1 MNTFINEKILWA
13 GTGALLALLIAFLLG
28 GVYTITPPSGPVD
41 TAYKMNRFTGKVWLI
56 KTYAKPLAQGQV
68 RVLTAR
74 EAEVEKTR
82 ELKDDDVESFAMNQP
97 VPVTAGR
104 DDLNPST
111 ALKNSLRNLSPRLT
125 ALNPPNKLRRVDTAR
140 RNSKEDRYEYHRCR
154 RAYRRKRQ

>member
-1 MNTFINEKILWA
+1 MNAYINEKILWA
-13 GTGALLALLIAFLLG
+13 GAGALLVLFVAFLLG

-56 KTYAKPLAQGQV
+56 KTYAKSLAQGQV

-104 DDLNPST
+104 
-111 ALKNSLRNLSPRLT
+111 
-125 ALNPPNKLRRVDTAR
+125 RR
-140 RNSKEDRYEYHRCR
+140 
-154 RAYRRKRQ
+154 

>member
-13 GTGALLALLIAFLLG
+13 GAGAAIFLLIAFLLG

-41 TAYKMNRFTGKVWLI
+41 AAYKMNRFTGKVWLI

-97 VPVTAGR
+97 VPVTAVR
-104 DDLNPST
+104 
-111 ALKNSLRNLSPRLT
+111 
-125 ALNPPNKLRRVDTAR
+125 
-140 RNSKEDRYEYHRCR
+140 HR
-154 RAYRRKRQ
+154 

>member
-1 MNTFINEKILWA
+1 MNSITTEKLMWASA
-13 GTGALLALLIAFLLG
+13 GTVLVLLVAFLLG

-82 ELKDDDVESFAMNQP
+82 DLREQDVEAFAMNEAATP
-97 VPVTAGR
+97 
-104 DDLNPST
+104 
-111 ALKNSLRNLSPRLT
+111 LT
-125 ALNPPNKLRRVDTAR
+125 NAR
-140 RNSKEDRYEYHRCR
+140 RR
-154 RAYRRKRQ
+154 

>member
-1 MNTFINEKILWA
+1 MYKPVNEKILWA
-13 GTGALLALLIAFLLG
+13 GAAAVLVLVVAFLLG

-82 ELKDDDVESFAMNQP
+82 DLREQDVEAFAMNEAATP
-97 VPVTAGR
+97 
-104 DDLNPST
+104 L
-111 ALKNSLRNLSPRLT
+111 
-125 ALNPPNKLRRVDTAR
+125 PNAR
-140 RNSKEDRYEYHRCR
+140 RR
-154 RAYRRKRQ
+154 

>member
-1 MNTFINEKILWA
+1 MNSITTEKIMWA
-13 GTGALLALLIAFLLG
+13 GAGTVLVLLVAFLLG

-82 ELKDDDVESFAMNQP
+82 DLREQDVEAFAMNEAAAP
-97 VPVTAGR
+97 LRDAATAIGAA
-104 DDLNPST
+104 LPATPSRE
-111 ALKNSLRNLSPRLT
+111 LDEFSLRVPSKYFAQHSA
-125 ALNPPNKLRRVDTAR
+125 ALPVDTDAVL
-140 RNSKEDRYEYHRCR
+140 
-154 RAYRRKRQ
+154 

>member
-13 GTGALLALLIAFLLG
+13 GAAAVLVLVVAFLFG

-56 KTYAKPLAQGQV
+56 KTYSKPMAQGQV

-82 ELKDDDVESFAMNQP
+82 DLREQDVEAFAMNEAATP
-97 VPVTAGR
+97 
-104 DDLNPST
+104 L
-111 ALKNSLRNLSPRLT
+111 
-125 ALNPPNKLRRVDTAR
+125 PNAR
-140 RNSKEDRYEYHRCR
+140 RR
-154 RAYRRKRQ
+154 